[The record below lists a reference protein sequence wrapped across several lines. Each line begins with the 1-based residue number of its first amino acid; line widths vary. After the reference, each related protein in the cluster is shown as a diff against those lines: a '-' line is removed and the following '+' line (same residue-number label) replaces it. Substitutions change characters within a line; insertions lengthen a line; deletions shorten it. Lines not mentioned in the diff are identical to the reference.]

1 MREIRPLKII
11 SIIKPAGFGGTK
23 PIIVRAEDE
32 KLYVLKTREDGT
44 NPKDLGVFNET
55 LAYLLH
61 DEMEFAISPQSVC
74 YLYID
79 DDVVDMVFDA
89 YTQSIIEKESY
100 EYIKDSK
107 GFNVG
112 VEYIE
117 DAMEIKS
124 EKMNKTFVRD
134 TIRLDNYI
142 LNCDRVEGA
151 NSNILQDKKDRRKYY
166 AIDYGNALADA
177 ILYEKIV
184 SGEDISE
191 HLLCNLP
198 KSSGRYIFK
207 NSDEL
212 MNYKKTTQSIDTFT
226 QILLDLIATMPP
238 DWEPLNYKE
247 IIANAIAKRIKSKK
261 IFDKADF
268 IKCECLY

>member
-89 YTQSIIEKESY
+89 YTQNIIEKESY

-212 MNYKKTTQSIDTFT
+212 MNYKKTPQSIDEFT
-226 QILLDLIATMPP
+226 QVLLDLIATMPP
-238 DWEPLNYKE
+238 DWEPINYKE
-247 IIANAIAKRIKSKK
+247 MIANAIAKRIKSKK

>member
-191 HLLCNLP
+191 QILCNVP

-212 MNYKKTTQSIDTFT
+212 MNYKKTTQSIDEFT
-226 QILLDLIATMPP
+226 QVLLDLIDMMPP

>member
-44 NPKDLGVFNET
+44 NSKDLGVFNET

-61 DEMEFAISPQSVC
+61 DEMGFCISPQNVC

-184 SGEDISE
+184 NGEDISE
-191 HLLCNLP
+191 QILCNLP

-207 NSDEL
+207 NSDEQ
-212 MNYKKTTQSIDTFT
+212 MNYKLTAQSIDEFT
-226 QILLDLIATMPP
+226 QVLLNLIDTMPP

-247 IIANAIAKRIKSKK
+247 MIANAIAKRIKSRK
-261 IFDKADF
+261 IFDTTDF

>member
-191 HLLCNLP
+191 QILCNVP

-212 MNYKKTTQSIDTFT
+212 MNYKKTTQSIDEFT
-226 QILLDLIATMPP
+226 QVLLNFIATMPP
-238 DWEPLNYKE
+238 DWEPINYKE
-247 IIANAIAKRIKSKK
+247 MIANAIAKRIKSKK

>member
-1 MREIRPLKII
+1 MRDIRPLKII

-61 DEMEFAISPQSVC
+61 DEMGFGISPQNVC

-79 DDVVDMVFDA
+79 DGVVDMVFDA
-89 YTQSIIEKESY
+89 YTQNIIEKESY

>member
-23 PIIVRAEDE
+23 PLIVRAEDE

-89 YTQSIIEKESY
+89 YTQNIIEKESY

-191 HLLCNLP
+191 QILCNLP

-212 MNYKKTTQSIDTFT
+212 MNYKKTTQSIDEFT
-226 QILLDLIATMPP
+226 QVLLDLIATMPP
-238 DWEPLNYKE
+238 DWEPINYKE
-247 IIANAIAKRIKSKK
+247 MIANAIAKRIKSKK

>member
-89 YTQSIIEKESY
+89 YTQNIIEKESY

-151 NSNILQDKKDRRKYY
+151 NSNILQQKKDRRKYY

-191 HLLCNLP
+191 QILCNVP

-212 MNYKKTTQSIDTFT
+212 MNYKKTTQSIDEFS
-226 QILLDLIATMPP
+226 QVLLNFIATMPP
-238 DWEPLNYKE
+238 DWEPINYKE
-247 IIANAIAKRIKSKK
+247 MIANAIAKRIKSKK